1 MGRQTGP
8 VRCAEV
14 SGRGKYLIV
23 TDVDGWVKAKRRQIV
38 SKGIRVATQDFRKV
52 PYLLRGLHEVSD
64 MGVMDDG
71 SMRFTWRESAE
82 YGQADVSRI
91 ACSVSS

>member
-1 MGRQTGP
+1 M
-8 VRCAEV
+8 
-14 SGRGKYLIV
+14 

-71 SMRFTWRESAE
+71 SKRFAWRVSA
-82 YGQADVSRI
+82 GDRRADVSRI
-91 ACSVSS
+91 ACSVS